1 MNSKVFLHN
10 KENIAKI
17 IKRYLICLIPL
28 VLYGL
33 YKNGF
38 LLYSRDLIS
47 LFEAFKIIILLL
59 ISIGIYFLVDK
70 LIFHQKKFWTF
81 DLLYLLIIPLFMPPN
96 INIGVYTIGLFVSF
110 ILANLIEKKFKFN
123 KMAFCKLIIIL
134 LVVIFSNYSYANA
147 GENLNIYSLNLW
159 DNLWGRNIGGIAS
172 TNIILGLLIFLVFC
186 ITNNYKTIV
195 ATSSLVTFIVI
206 SLCLNSFDITVLTN
220 SSAILGLILLSI
232 DSFSTPHTKKG
243 MLIYGILAGLI
254 TALLT
259 KFVNLDEGVFISTL
273 FLSFFASTLDKILEK
288 W

>member
-17 IKRYLICLIPL
+17 IKRYLLCLIPL

-47 LFEAFKIIILLL
+47 LFESFKIIILLL

-96 INIGVYTIGLFVSF
+96 INAGIYTIGLFISF

-134 LVVIFSNYSYANA
+134 LLVIFSNYSYANA

-206 SLCLNSFDITVLTN
+206 SLCLNNFDITVLTN
-220 SSAILGLILLSI
+220 SSAILAIILLSI
-232 DSFSTPHTKKG
+232 DSFSTPHTKRG

-254 TALLT
+254 AALLT

>member
-1 MNSKVFLHN
+1 
-10 KENIAKI
+10 
-17 IKRYLICLIPL
+17 
-28 VLYGL
+28 
-33 YKNGF
+33 
-38 LLYSRDLIS
+38 
-47 LFEAFKIIILLL
+47 
-59 ISIGIYFLVDK
+59 
-70 LIFHQKKFWTF
+70 
-81 DLLYLLIIPLFMPPN
+81 MPPN
-96 INIGVYTIGLFVSF
+96 INAGIYTIGLFISF

-134 LVVIFSNYSYANA
+134 LLVIFSNYSYANA

-206 SLCLNSFDITVLTN
+206 SLCLNNFDITVLTN
-220 SSAILGLILLSI
+220 SSAILAIILLSI
-232 DSFSTPHTKKG
+232 DSFSTPHTKRG

-254 TALLT
+254 AALLT

>member
-70 LIFHQKKFWTF
+70 LIFHQKEIWTF

-96 INIGVYTIGLFVSF
+96 INIVIYTIGLFISF

-134 LVVIFSNYSYANA
+134 LLVIFSNYSYANT

-206 SLCLNSFDITVLTN
+206 SLCLNSFDITVLTS
-220 SSAILGLILLSI
+220 SSAILAIILLSI
-232 DSFSTPHTKKG
+232 DSFSTPHTKRG

-254 TALLT
+254 AALLT

>member
-17 IKRYLICLIPL
+17 IKRYLLCLIPL

-47 LFEAFKIIILLL
+47 LFESFKIIILLL

-96 INIGVYTIGLFVSF
+96 INAGIYTIGLFISF

-134 LVVIFSNYSYANA
+134 LLVIFSNYSYANA

-206 SLCLNSFDITVLTN
+206 SLCLNSFDITVLTS
-220 SSAILGLILLSI
+220 SSAILGFILLSI

>member
-17 IKRYLICLIPL
+17 IKRYLLCLIPL

-47 LFEAFKIIILLL
+47 LFESFKIIILLL

-96 INIGVYTIGLFVSF
+96 INAGIYTIGLFISF

-134 LVVIFSNYSYANA
+134 LLVIFSNYSYANA

-206 SLCLNSFDITVLTN
+206 SLCLNSFDITVLTS
-220 SSAILGLILLSI
+220 SSAILAIILLSI